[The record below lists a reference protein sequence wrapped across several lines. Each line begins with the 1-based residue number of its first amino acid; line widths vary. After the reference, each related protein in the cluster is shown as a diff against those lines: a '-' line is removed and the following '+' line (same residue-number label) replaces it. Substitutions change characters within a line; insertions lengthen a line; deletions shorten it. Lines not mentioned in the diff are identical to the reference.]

1 MDVSSLKVAE
11 LKKECASRGIS
22 VTGLRKAGLVEALEK
37 AIKKESSSKASTS
50 APKAAAPKKRKRAAA
65 AAAEEEEEA
74 EPEEAPASKPA
85 AKRAKGKGKAKAK
98 AALVAVVVV
107 EEPEEEEEEL
117 GLEDIASGIIYAPS
131 IHEAYGTTA
140 AAPPAVP
147 GAVPIG
153 QPASEFF
160 THQHHSNDRSRPNVR
175 LVVHEPPKDLL
186 SGGATRDPR
195 TAAQPHRRN
204 NSAYGIV
211 STIDHKSIEGSN
223 IKNHNR
229 LAVRGGNVSD
239 RNWKQPGQ
247 RASSKIASRTGGTGI
262 VQGDGSGDASANPKN
277 VMSAAYASQ
286 QRKREQKKR
295 VQQLQRELKEK
306 DAEKKRASREAKEER
321 LKRKQDNE
329 FASSTVQSL
338 GKNMATKLK
347 NMTKKQLRQI
357 KKTRMTSNGS
367 LEYVSPFQK

>member
-65 AAAEEEEEA
+65 TTAEEAVEA
-74 EPEEAPASKPA
+74 EQEEAPASKPA
-85 AKRAKGKGKAKAK
+85 AKRAKGKAKAKAK
-98 AALVAVVVV
+98 AAPAAVVVV
-107 EEPEEEEEEL
+107 EEPEEEEL

-131 IHEAYGTTA
+131 IHEAFGTTA

-153 QPASEFF
+153 QPVSEFF
-160 THQHHSNDRSRPNVR
+160 KHQHHSNDRNRPNVR
-175 LVVHEPPKDLL
+175 LVVHEPPKER
-186 SGGATRDPR
+186 TRNPN

-204 NSAYGIV
+204 NSTYGIV
-211 STIDHKSIEGSN
+211 STIDHKSIESSN

-247 RASSKIASRTGGTGI
+247 RASSKIATRPGGTGI
-262 VQGDGSGDASANPKN
+262 VRGDGSGDVSANPKN

-306 DAEKKRASREAKEER
+306 DSEKKRALREAKEER